1 MITALMATIIQ
12 RNKEVNK
19 MKKYFA
25 DPALELVLFGS
36 DVITSS
42 DGGGGFDTGTES
54 LDNNSYDM
62 IQSFNG

>member
-1 MITALMATIIQ
+1 
-12 RNKEVNK
+12 

-42 DGGGGFDTGTES
+42 DGGGGFDTGTKPV
-54 LDNNSYDM
+54 DNDDYDM
-62 IQSFNG
+62 IQSFIGQ

>member
-1 MITALMATIIQ
+1 MTTALMATLIQ
-12 RNKEVNK
+12 RNKEVDK

-42 DGGGGFDTGTES
+42 YGGGGLDTGTKSVDIE
-54 LDNNSYDM
+54 DNE
-62 IQSFNG
+62 ITQPFIG

>member
-1 MITALMATIIQ
+1 MATLIQ

-42 DGGGGFDTGTES
+42 YGGGGLDTGTKS
-54 LDNNSYDM
+54 VDIDDTDM
-62 IQSFNG
+62 TLLFNG

>member
-1 MITALMATIIQ
+1 
-12 RNKEVNK
+12 

-42 DGGGGFDTGTES
+42 DGGGGLNTGTKSVDIEG
-54 LDNNSYDM
+54 NE
-62 IQSFNG
+62 ITQSF

>member
-1 MITALMATIIQ
+1 
-12 RNKEVNK
+12 

-42 DGGGGFDTGTES
+42 YGGGGLDTGTHSVDIDEN
-54 LDNNSYDM
+54 DTT
-62 IQSFNG
+62 QPFNG

>member
-1 MITALMATIIQ
+1 
-12 RNKEVNK
+12 

-42 DGGGGFDTGTES
+42 YGGGGLDTGTKSVDIE
-54 LDNNSYDM
+54 DNE
-62 IQSFNG
+62 ITQPFIG

>member
-1 MITALMATIIQ
+1 
-12 RNKEVNK
+12 

>member
-1 MITALMATIIQ
+1 
-12 RNKEVNK
+12 

-42 DGGGGFDTGTES
+42 YGGGGLDTGTHS
-54 LDNNSYDM
+54 VDNDENDM
-62 IQSFNG
+62 IEPFIGQ